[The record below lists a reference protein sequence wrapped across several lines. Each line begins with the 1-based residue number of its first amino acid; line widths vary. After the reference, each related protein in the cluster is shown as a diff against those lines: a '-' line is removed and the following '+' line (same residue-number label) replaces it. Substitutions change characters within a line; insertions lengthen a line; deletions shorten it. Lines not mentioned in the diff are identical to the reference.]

1 MKNGFKESLLM
12 SDDKRGRG
20 LTKYVFVT
28 GGVLSS
34 VGKGTVC
41 ASIGRILQ
49 EMGLTVSAIKID
61 PYLNVDAG
69 TMNPYMHGEVFVC
82 EDGGEMDLDL
92 GTYERFLD
100 ITVSRDVNITTGQVY
115 QTVIEKERRGDFLG
129 KCVQIIPHITN
140 EIKNR
145 IRSVAEK
152 TETDIVLVECGGTIG
167 DIEGLP
173 FYEAFRQ
180 MRLEE
185 GMENTIFVHVPLV
198 PILETTREQK
208 SKPAQHSVQELRRI
222 GLQPDLIIAR
232 CREPLEEDIRD
243 KLALFGSVDRQAV
256 LASPTVRSVYEL
268 PLVLDEQGL
277 GNYLCKR
284 MNVPERKADWT
295 RWGNIVRAFTNAKYE
310 LKIAICG
317 KYTRLADSYQSINEA
332 LKGAAATVSA
342 RVHLDFL
349 ETERFEGESCDVGVL
364 SDFDGVLVPGGFGS
378 RGTEG
383 MITAIQYARENNKP
397 FLGLCFGF
405 QLAVVEYARHVC
417 GLDGANNTEINE
429 ATRHPVVALLPEQN
443 EVTYKGATMR
453 LGASPIAL
461 QKNTLAY
468 TLYGMDTIYERHR
481 HRYEVNPEYIPL
493 LVQRGLLFSGKT
505 PDGLRMEI
513 LELPEKYFFLATQF
527 HPEFKSRPGRPDPA
541 FYGFVKAALDMKLG
555 KKRPEF
561 DPEIAVNCEA
571 KFLRM

>member
-1 MKNGFKESLLM
+1 M
-12 SDDKRGRG
+12 
-20 LTKYVFVT
+20 TKYIFVT

-49 EMGLTVSAIKID
+49 GMGFTVSAIKID

-92 GTYERFLD
+92 GTYERFLN
-100 ITVSRDVNITTGQVY
+100 IPVSRDVNITTGQVY
-115 QTVIEKERRGDFLG
+115 WTVIEKERRGDFLG
-129 KCVQIIPHITN
+129 RCVQIIPHITN
-140 EIKNR
+140 EIKHR
-145 IRSVAEK
+145 IRHIAEK
-152 TETDIVLVECGGTIG
+152 TKTDVVLIECGGTIG

-180 MRLEE
+180 IRLEE
-185 GMENTIFVHVPLV
+185 GMENTIFVHVPLI

-232 CREPLEEDIRD
+232 CREPLDEDIRD
-243 KLALFGSVDRQAV
+243 KLALFGSVDRKAV
-256 LASPTVRSVYEL
+256 LSSQDVGSVYEL
-268 PLVLDEQGL
+268 PLVLDDQGL
-277 GNYLCKR
+277 GNFLCKR
-284 MNVPERKADWT
+284 MNVPERKADWANW
-295 RWGNIVRAFTNAKYE
+295 RNIVQAFTDTKYD

-317 KYTRLADSYQSINEA
+317 KYTKLADSYQSINEA
-332 LKGAAATVSA
+332 LRIAAATVSSKI
-342 RVHLDFL
+342 HIDFL
-349 ETERFEGESCDVGVL
+349 ESEFFEKEPKNIEIL
-364 SDFDGVLVPGGFGS
+364 SEFDGILIPGGFGS

-383 MITAIQYARENNKP
+383 KITAIQYAREKNEP

-417 GLDGANNTEINE
+417 GLEGAHSTEINE
-429 ATRHPVVALLPEQN
+429 ATPYPVVDLLPEQKQI
-443 EVTYKGATMR
+443 TYKGATMR
-453 LGASPIAL
+453 LGASPVIL
-461 QKNTLAY
+461 QKNTLAH
-468 TLYGMDTIYERHR
+468 TLYGDDTIYERHR
-481 HRYEVNPEYIPL
+481 HRFEINPEYIPL
-493 LVQRGLLFSGKT
+493 LVQKGIVFSGKT
-505 PDGLRMEI
+505 PDRLRMET
-513 LELPEKYFFLATQF
+513 LELPENFFFFATQF

-555 KKRPEF
+555 KNHPEF
-561 DPEIAVNCEA
+561 DPEISAKCEA
-571 KFLRM
+571 KFLRK

>member
-1 MKNGFKESLLM
+1 LA
-12 SDDKRGRG
+12 
-20 LTKYVFVT
+20 KYIFVT

-49 EMGLTVSAIKID
+49 EMGFTVSAIKID

-115 QTVIEKERRGDFLG
+115 WAVIDEERRGDFLG
-129 KCVQIIPHITN
+129 RCVQIIPHITN
-140 EIKNR
+140 EIKRR
-145 IRSVAEK
+145 IRCVAEK
-152 TETDIVLVECGGTIG
+152 TKTDIVLIECGGTIG

-185 GMENTIFVHVPLV
+185 GFENTIFVHVPLV

-222 GLQPDLIIAR
+222 GLQPDLIVAR
-232 CREPLEEDIRD
+232 CRDPLEAEIRD

-256 LASPTVRSVYEL
+256 FASPNVGSVYEL
-268 PLVLDEQGL
+268 PKVLDEQGL
-277 GNYLCKR
+277 GRYLCKR
-284 MNVPERKADWT
+284 MNAPERKADWT
-295 RWGNIVRAFTNAKYE
+295 SWNSIVRTFIDSKYE
-310 LKIAICG
+310 LRIAICG
-317 KYTRLADSYQSINEA
+317 KYAKLADSYQSINEA
-332 LKGAAATVSA
+332 LKSAGATVSA

-349 ETERFEGESCDVGVL
+349 ETERFEGESCDVGAL
-364 SDFDGVLVPGGFGS
+364 SDFDGILVPGGFGS
-378 RGTEG
+378 RGIEG
-383 MITAIQYARENNKP
+383 KIAAIRYAREKNKP

-417 GLDGANNTEINE
+417 GLKGANSTEIDE
-429 ATRHPVVALLPEQN
+429 ATRYPVVALLPEQN
-443 EVTYKGATMR
+443 EVVYKGATMR

-461 QKNTLAY
+461 EKNTLAY
-468 TLYGMDTIYERHR
+468 KLYGAETIYERHR
-481 HRYEVNPEYIPL
+481 HRYEVNPEHLPL
-493 LVQRGLLFSGKT
+493 LVQRGLIFGGKSL
-505 PDGLRMEI
+505 DGLRMET
-513 LELPEKYFFLATQF
+513 LELPGKFFFFFATQF

-541 FYGFVKAALDMKLG
+541 FYGFIKAALDMKLG
-555 KKRPEF
+555 KERPGF
-561 DPEIAVNCEA
+561 DPEVSANCEA
-571 KFLRM
+571 RFLRT

>member
-1 MKNGFKESLLM
+1 M

>member
-1 MKNGFKESLLM
+1 MGF
-12 SDDKRGRG
+12 
-20 LTKYVFVT
+20 
-28 GGVLSS
+28 
-34 VGKGTVC
+34 
-41 ASIGRILQ
+41 
-49 EMGLTVSAIKID
+49 TVSAIKID

-92 GTYERFLD
+92 GTYERFLN
-100 ITVSRDVNITTGQVY
+100 ITVSRDTNITTGQVY
-115 QTVIEKERRGDFLG
+115 WSVIDKERRGDFLG
-129 KCVQIIPHITN
+129 RCVQIIPHITD
-140 EIKNR
+140 EIKRR
-145 IRSVAEK
+145 IRYVAEK
-152 TETDIVLVECGGTIG
+152 TKTDIVLVECGGTIG

-232 CREPLEEDIRD
+232 CRDPLEEEIRD
-243 KLALFGSVDRQAV
+243 KLALFGSVDRRAV
-256 LASPTVRSVYEL
+256 LASPNVRSVYEL

-277 GNYLCKR
+277 GSYLCRR

-295 RWGNIVRAFTNAKYE
+295 LWRSVVETFTDAKYE

-317 KYTRLADSYQSINEA
+317 KYAKLADSYQSINEA
-332 LKGAAATVSA
+332 LKSAAGTASA
-342 RVHLDFL
+342 KVHLDFL
-349 ETERFEGESCDVGVL
+349 ETERLEGESCNMGVL
-364 SDFDGVLVPGGFGS
+364 SDFDGILVPGGFGS
-378 RGTEG
+378 RGAEG
-383 MITAIQYARENNKP
+383 KIAAIQYAREKNKP

-417 GLDGANNTEINE
+417 GLKGANSTEINE
-429 ATRHPVVALLPEQN
+429 VTRYPVVALLPEQN
-443 EVTYKGATMR
+443 EIVYKGATMR

-461 QKNTLAY
+461 ERNTLAY
-468 TLYGMDTIYERHR
+468 ELYGADVIYERHR
-481 HRYEVNPEYIPL
+481 HRYEVTPEYISI
-493 LVQRGLLFSGKT
+493 LVERGIVFSGKT
-505 PDGLRMEI
+505 LDGSRMET
-513 LELPEKYFFLATQF
+513 LEIPEKFFFFATQF

-541 FYGFVKAALDMKLG
+541 FYGFIKATLDMKLG
-555 KKRPEF
+555 KERPEF
-561 DPEIAVNCEA
+561 DPRISVNCEA
-571 KFLRM
+571 KFLRT

>member
-1 MKNGFKESLLM
+1 M

-69 TMNPYMHGEVFVC
+69 TMNTYMHGEVFVC

>member
-1 MKNGFKESLLM
+1 
-12 SDDKRGRG
+12 
-20 LTKYVFVT
+20 LTKYIFVT

-49 EMGLTVSAIKID
+49 EMGFTVSAIKID

-69 TMNPYMHGEVFVC
+69 TMNPLMHGEVFVC

-115 QTVIEKERRGDFLG
+115 WSVIEKERRGDFLG
-129 KCVQIIPHITN
+129 RCVQIIPHITN
-140 EIKNR
+140 EIKHR

-152 TETDIVLVECGGTIG
+152 MKTDIVLIECGGTIG

-180 MRLEE
+180 IRLEE

-232 CREPLEEDIRD
+232 CRDPLDEEIRD
-243 KLALFGSVDRQAV
+243 KLALFGSVDRKAV
-256 LASPTVRSVYEL
+256 LASQDVRSVYEL

-277 GNYLCKR
+277 GDYICKR
-284 MNVPERKADWT
+284 MNVPQRKADWT
-295 RWGNIVRAFTNAKYE
+295 RWRSTVQAFTDTKYE

-317 KYTRLADSYQSINEA
+317 KYTKLADSYQSINEA
-332 LKGAAATVSA
+332 LKIAAAVVSA
-342 RVHLDFL
+342 KVQLGFL
-349 ETERFEGESCDVGVL
+349 ETEMFEKGHENIKVL
-364 SDFDGVLVPGGFGS
+364 SDSDGILVPGGFGS

-383 MITAIQYARENNKP
+383 KISAIQYAREKNQP

-405 QLAVVEYARHVC
+405 QLAIVEYARHVC
-417 GLDGANNTEINE
+417 GLVDANSTEINE
-429 ATRHPVVALLPEQN
+429 TTSHPIVALLPEQS
-443 EVTYKGATMR
+443 EITYKGATMR

-461 QKNTLAY
+461 QRNTLAY
-468 TLYGMDTIYERHR
+468 TLYGADTIYERHR
-481 HRYEVNPEYIPL
+481 HRYEVNPEHIPL
-493 LVQRGLLFSGKT
+493 LIQSGIVFSGKT
-505 PDGLRMEI
+505 LDGLRMET
-513 LELPEKYFFLATQF
+513 LELPEKFFFFATQF

-541 FYGFVKAALDMKLG
+541 FYGFVKAALDKKLG
-555 KKRPEF
+555 KPHPEF
-561 DPEIAVNCEA
+561 DPEISANCEA
-571 KFLRM
+571 KFLRV

>member
-1 MKNGFKESLLM
+1 
-12 SDDKRGRG
+12 
-20 LTKYVFVT
+20 LTKYIFVT

-49 EMGLTVSAIKID
+49 EMGFTVSAIKID

-92 GTYERFLD
+92 GTYERFLN
-100 ITVSRDVNITTGQVY
+100 ITVSRDTNITTGQVY
-115 QTVIEKERRGDFLG
+115 WSVIDKERRGDFLG
-129 KCVQIIPHITN
+129 RCVQIIPHITD
-140 EIKNR
+140 EIKRR
-145 IRSVAEK
+145 IRYVAEK
-152 TETDIVLVECGGTIG
+152 TKTDIVLVECGGTIG

-232 CREPLEEDIRD
+232 CRDPLEEEIRD
-243 KLALFGSVDRQAV
+243 KLALFGSVDRRAV
-256 LASPTVRSVYEL
+256 LASPNVRSVYEL

-277 GNYLCKR
+277 GSYLCRR

-295 RWGNIVRAFTNAKYE
+295 LWRSVVETFTDAKYE

-317 KYTRLADSYQSINEA
+317 KYAKLADSYQSINEA
-332 LKGAAATVSA
+332 LKSAAGTASA
-342 RVHLDFL
+342 KVHLDFL
-349 ETERFEGESCDVGVL
+349 ETERLEGESCNMGVL
-364 SDFDGVLVPGGFGS
+364 SDFDGILVPGGFGS
-378 RGTEG
+378 RGAEG
-383 MITAIQYARENNKP
+383 KIAAIQYAREKNKP

-417 GLDGANNTEINE
+417 GLKGANSTEINE
-429 ATRHPVVALLPEQN
+429 VTRYPVVALLPEQN
-443 EVTYKGATMR
+443 EIVYKGATMR

-461 QKNTLAY
+461 ERNTLAY
-468 TLYGMDTIYERHR
+468 ELYGADVIYERHR
-481 HRYEVNPEYIPL
+481 HRYEVTPEYISI
-493 LVQRGLLFSGKT
+493 LVERGIVFSGKT
-505 PDGLRMEI
+505 LDGSRMET
-513 LELPEKYFFLATQF
+513 LEIPEKFFFFATQF

-541 FYGFVKAALDMKLG
+541 FYGFIKATLDMKLG
-555 KKRPEF
+555 KERPEF
-561 DPEIAVNCEA
+561 DPRISVNCEA
-571 KFLRM
+571 KFLRT

>member
-1 MKNGFKESLLM
+1 
-12 SDDKRGRG
+12 
-20 LTKYVFVT
+20 LTKYIFVT

-49 EMGLTVSAIKID
+49 EIGFTVSAVKID

-100 ITVSRDVNITTGQVY
+100 LTMSRDANITTGQVY
-115 QTVIEKERRGDFLG
+115 WSVIDKERRGDFLG
-129 KCVQIIPHITN
+129 RCVQIIPHVTD
-140 EIKNR
+140 EIKRR

-152 TETDIVLVECGGTIG
+152 TKTDIVLVECGGTIG

-198 PILETTREQK
+198 PILETTKEQK

-232 CREPLEEDIRD
+232 CRDPLEEDIRD
-243 KLALFGSVDRQAV
+243 KLALFGSVERRAV
-256 LASPTVRSVYEL
+256 LASPNVRSVYEL

-277 GNYLCKR
+277 GSYLCRR

-295 RWGNIVRAFTNAKYE
+295 LWRSVVRTFTDAKYE

-317 KYTRLADSYQSINEA
+317 KYAKLADSYQSINEA
-332 LKGAAATVSA
+332 LRSAAATASA
-342 RVHLDFL
+342 KVHLDFL
-349 ETERFEGESCDVGVL
+349 ETERLEGESCNMEVL
-364 SDFDGVLVPGGFGS
+364 SDCDGIIVPGGFGS
-378 RGTEG
+378 RGAEG
-383 MITAIQYARENNKP
+383 KIAAIQYAREKNKP

-417 GLDGANNTEINE
+417 DLKGANSTEINE
-429 ATRHPVVALLPEQN
+429 VTRYPVVALLPEQN
-443 EVTYKGATMR
+443 EVVYKGATMR
-453 LGASPIAL
+453 LGASPMAL
-461 QKNTLAY
+461 ERNTLAY
-468 TLYGMDTIYERHR
+468 ELYGADVIYERHR

-493 LVQRGLLFSGKT
+493 LVERGVVFSGKT
-505 PDGLRMEI
+505 LDGLRMET
-513 LELPEKYFFLATQF
+513 LEIPEKFFFFATQF

-555 KKRPEF
+555 KERPEF
-561 DPEIAVNCEA
+561 DPGISVNCEA
-571 KFLRM
+571 KFLRT